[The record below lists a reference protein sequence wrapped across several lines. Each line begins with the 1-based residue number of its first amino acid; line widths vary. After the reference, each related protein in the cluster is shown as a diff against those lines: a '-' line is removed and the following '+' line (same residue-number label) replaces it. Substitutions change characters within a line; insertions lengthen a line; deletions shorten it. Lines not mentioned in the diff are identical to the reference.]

1 MKKSTTVIV
10 LLLIVVAFAG
20 SLFYF
25 WKQNQKNPITYK
37 TKQASIETITLSTIA
52 TGSIIPEEEIDIRPN
67 ISGIVDKI
75 YVEAG
80 DLVKV
85 GDKIALI
92 KVVPNI
98 QNVQSSRNG
107 VASSKIALDNQRKI
121 YDRQKKLFNQ
131 GVISANEFD
140 NAKASYEQSN
150 QAYVSANENYQI
162 VKTGTTKG
170 LGSLANTIVKATVS
184 GIVLDMPLKEGNQ
197 VVLANSFNAG
207 TLVASLAD
215 ISKMIFKG
223 KVDESE
229 VGKIEEGMPI
239 KITVGAMPDKEFDA
253 VLNYIAPKGA
263 EVNGAVQFEI
273 EAKLNLK
280 SEDKIRAG
288 LSANAS
294 IILDEAKDVLSI
306 SEGLV
311 QYDKKTKKPFVEVE
325 IEDQKFE
332 RRDIEIG
339 ISDGITIE
347 IKKGISKEDKIKEWN
362 AISIPKD
369 KNKRKHGA

>member
-1 MKKSTTVIV
+1 MKKSTTVII
-10 LLLIVVAFAG
+10 LLLIIIAFAG

-25 WKQNQKNPITYK
+25 WKRNQKNPITYK
-37 TKQASIETITLSTIA
+37 TKQASVQTITLSTIA
-52 TGSIIPEEEIDIRPN
+52 TGSIIPEEEVSIRPN

-75 YVEAG
+75 FVEAG
-80 DLVKV
+80 DQVKV
-85 GDKIALI
+85 GDQIARI

-107 VASSKIALDNQRKI
+107 VASAKIALNNQQKI
-121 YDRQKKLFNQ
+121 FNRQEKLFKQ
-131 GVISANEFD
+131 GAISANDFD
-140 NAKASYEQSN
+140 NAKATYQQAKQSYL
-150 QAYVSANENYQI
+150 SANESYQI
-162 VKTGTTKG
+162 VKTGTAKG

-184 GIVLDMPLKEGNQ
+184 GLVLDIPLEEGNQ
-197 VVLANSFNAG
+197 VIQSNNFNDG
-207 TLVASLAD
+207 SLIASIAD

-239 KITVGAMPDKEFDA
+239 KITVGALPDKEFDA
-253 VLNYIAPKGA
+253 VLNYIAPKGS
-263 EVNGAVQFEI
+263 EVSGAVQFEI

-280 SEDKIRAG
+280 TEDKIRAG

-311 QYDKKTKKPFVEVE
+311 QYDKETKKPFVE
-325 IEDQKFE
+325 IETGEQEFQ
-332 RRDIEIG
+332 RRDIETG

-362 AISIPKD
+362 AITVPD
-369 KNKRKHGA
+369 KKKEKKED